1 MVFGKTARHRRRS
14 WFSRFFRTF
23 FSWLLTNLTVTLF
36 WVLLFLLN
44 RTTVSGRHHVDGE
57 PNTLLLSNHQ
67 SMIDSFLVGLA
78 VYYPVSWIKPHLIPW
93 NPAAQENFFANP
105 FVAFLARIW
114 RCIPVQEGRRDTGA
128 LREMISILP
137 TGVLTLFPEGTRSRD
152 GSIGRGRPGAGLV
165 VLSTRP
171 RVIPVSVEGMR
182 DVLPIGSYVP
192 RIFKRIYVHYGEPI
206 DYSDLLDMP
215 RNKETAQVVVDRVMD
230 AIEEKHAEF
239 RRLREARLK

>member
-1 MVFGKTARHRRRS
+1 MVRLSKNNNTQKRVTVRLVSSQEKKVRKNLENQLR
-14 WFSRFFRTF
+14 
-23 FSWLLTNLTVTLF
+23 LLC
-36 WVLLFLLN
+36 
-44 RTTVSGRHHVDGE
+44 
-57 PNTLLLSNHQ
+57 
-67 SMIDSFLVGLA
+67 LA
-78 VYYPVSWIKPHLIPW
+78 VLPKTT
-93 NPAAQENFFANP
+93 
-105 FVAFLARIW
+105 
-114 RCIPVQEGRRDTGA
+114 CIPVQEGRRDTGA
-128 LREMISILP
+128 LREMITILP
-137 TGVLTLFPEGTRSRD
+137 TGVLILFPEGTRSRD

-171 RVIPVSVEGMR
+171 RVIPVAVEGMR
-182 DVLPIGSYVP
+182 DVLPIGSYIP